1 MASSPTCG
9 RSNYRIATEFM
20 IEGNEP
26 GRGPRTYR
34 KAVTVSGCVFLVL
47 SLTPG
52 CNHQTNG
59 HALAPGELSHEKSVE
74 WVTDPESTSS
84 QPQFL
89 RVVLR
94 GDGDFTVV
102 ADFPSGS
109 YESPGGRRNERAC
122 TWSRLIAEPD
132 GSLRVLQ
139 SGGGPGVQHVR
150 IAPTDRLFRSSA
162 CQPWL
167 KSP

>member
-1 MASSPTCG
+1 MC
-9 RSNYRIATEFM
+9 
-20 IEGNEP
+20 
-26 GRGPRTYR
+26 
-34 KAVTVSGCVFLVL
+34 LVL

-59 HALAPGELSHEKSVE
+59 RALAPEELSQENSVE
-74 WVTDPESTSS
+74 WVTDPESSSS
-84 QPQFL
+84 QPQFIS
-89 RVVLR
+89 VILR
-94 GDGDFTVV
+94 GDGDFTVG

-109 YESPGGRRNERAC
+109 YESPGGRRRERAC

-150 IAPTDRLFRSSA
+150 IAPSDRLFRSSA

>member
-1 MASSPTCG
+1 
-9 RSNYRIATEFM
+9 M
-20 IEGNEP
+20 IEGAKAS
-26 GRGPRTYR
+26 RGPRTYR

-47 SLTPG
+47 SLTAG

-59 HALAPGELSHEKSVE
+59 LALAPEELSHEKSVE

-109 YESPGGRRNERAC
+109 YESPGGRRSERAC
-122 TWSRLIAEPD
+122 TWSRVATEPD

-139 SGGGPGVQHVR
+139 SGGGPGIQRVH
-150 IAPTDRLFRSSA
+150 IEPSDRLFQTSA

>member
-1 MASSPTCG
+1 
-9 RSNYRIATEFM
+9 M
-20 IEGNEP
+20 IEASESAGIP
-26 GRGPRTYR
+26 WTYR
-34 KAVTVSGCVFLVL
+34 KAATVIGCVCLVL

-52 CNHQTNG
+52 CSHQTNG
-59 HALAPGELSHEKSVE
+59 HALAPNELSQVNSVE
-74 WVTDPESTSS
+74 WVTDPESSS
-84 QPQFL
+84 PQPQFIS
-89 RVVLR
+89 VILR
-94 GDGDFTVV
+94 GDGDFTVG

-109 YESPGGRRNERAC
+109 YESPGGRRHERTC

-139 SGGGPGVQHVR
+139 AGSGPGVQRVH
-150 IAPTDRLFRSSA
+150 IAPSDRLFRSSA